1 MKIGLSTT
9 IDVNALRSH
18 LNVTVDD
25 VIPTGMGGSAIT
37 PLVQGLLEAGHQV
50 SIYSLDPEVTAPVI
64 LRGAQLTIYMGRFR
78 PRPRERCF
86 DLFKQEGQELARFIH
101 QDQPDLVHAHWGY
114 EFALGALMSGYP
126 HLITLHDDPW
136 LILRYVPDA
145 YRVARLLLKLKVLRK
160 GKNFTAVSP
169 YLAEALKSSNRQPVV
184 IPNAVWPAP
193 GYAHAFPTGPR
204 RRIISMLAEWSS
216 RKNVSSALLAFR
228 EVRQQLGPSTEY
240 WLYGSDYGVNGLAQR
255 WAESHGVA
263 DGVHFAGKA
272 SHTEIT
278 TLLPDFD
285 VMLHPSREESFGMT
299 LIEAM
304 QAGVPVVAGA
314 TSGAVP
320 WVLDNGKRGVLT
332 NINSPAAIAKSLCD
346 LLTQP
351 QQYEQLSQQGIIS
364 VQERFS
370 IPIVTAAYE
379 EQYRRILSQ
388 KAPQTVSSLSY

>member
-18 LNVTVDD
+18 LNVTADD
-25 VIPTGMGGSAIT
+25 VIPSGMGGSAIT

-50 SIYSLDPEVTAPVI
+50 SIYSLDPRVTTPVI
-64 LRGAQLTIYMGRFR
+64 LRGAQLTIYLGLFR

-86 DLFKQEGQELARFIH
+86 DLFKQEGKVLAHFIH
-101 QDQPDLVHAHWGY
+101 QDQPDIVHAHWGY

-136 LILRYVPDA
+136 LILRYMPDA
-145 YRVARLLLKLKVLRK
+145 YRVARLLLKLKVLRN

-169 YLAEALKSSNRQPVV
+169 YLAEALKSSKRRPVV
-184 IPNAVWPAP
+184 IPNAVWPAL
-193 GYAHAFPTGPR
+193 GYPHAFPAGPR
-204 RRIISMLAEWSS
+204 RRIVSMLAEWSS

-228 EVRQQLGPSTEY
+228 DARQQLGPGTEY
-240 WLYGSDYGVNGLAQR
+240 WLYGADYGINGPAQR
-255 WAESHGVA
+255 WAELHGVA

-304 QAGVPVVAGA
+304 QAGVPVIAGA

-320 WVLDNGKRGVLT
+320 WVLDNGKLGVLT
-332 NINSPAAIAKSLCD
+332 DINSPAAIAKSLCD

-351 QQYEQLSQQGIIS
+351 QQYEQLSQQGITS

-379 EQYRRILSQ
+379 EQYRRILGQ
-388 KAPQTVSSLSY
+388 KAPQAVSALSH